1 MTTRSASKLHS
12 QLNPYFKSKLNKNWS
27 ALVEAIGDMDEE
39 TATLVEEVRKQ
50 FFIQTAERPYIDRL
64 AANLNVQRPK
74 IVGMS
79 DTDFRRYVPVM
90 AYQPKQ
96 VKLIIDKLVDI
107 FFFKEA
113 TTAFAQSVAYEPYA
127 LEDNWEIIY
136 DVDNTK
142 TEQLIFKAEDFTSI
156 TSATAEEVASSINRQ
171 AQHSFA
177 IVFDDRIQKR
187 KYVRIFT
194 ETVGSKGSI
203 EVTGGRANIA
213 LEFVGS
219 LQNSGSGATTQWII
233 TKVGSTTT
241 FQWVGGDSPGLNFVQ
256 AGDNV
261 IIDIQDNSGT
271 FEVTEVDISNNS
283 FSFENLFSTP
293 TSFDHGLTPNSYVRF
308 IRPVKSIVWNR
319 NNRAAVWEVSP
330 GEVIVEIPATPPVV
344 RRNLKGSAHLNGIVG
359 EMVARPSDTSLVLSD
374 ASEWPTA
381 GMFVL
386 EPQHSIDA
394 HILTPGADL
403 VTSTTIDGRF
413 DISELR
419 FTYTSKSGNN
429 ILGISPPLPRAAEVS
444 EMATTSATRFSSQV
458 SVLTIPPHK
467 LRVGQAVRI
476 LDMAD
481 ATFNGVFTVT
491 EIVSPTVFKYNNP
504 GPDAS
509 TSGGYVRAEF
519 VGLSNTGSKVFLTS
533 AKVNTG
539 ILGPYLWDSSS
550 AFVLSSYTA
559 TTTTDIK
566 AGNIVLNLQIQTPN
580 NVPFEQGFLIFDYG
594 LETQEGPVRYLYK
607 ASDSIVALDPSYVF
621 RFDHAP
627 GSSITAI
634 RRKGGHVLSGLGTEY
649 PFYVSDPAA
658 AREVLQGLIADIKSV
673 GVFLRFIV
681 RYPELFYATID
692 TYGSGIDPG

>member
-136 DVDNTK
+136 DVDGSI

-187 KYVRIFT
+187 KYVRVFT

-213 LEFVGS
+213 LEFTGS
-219 LQNSGSGATTQWII
+219 LQNSGSGATTQWVI

-271 FEVTEVDISNNS
+271 FDVTEVDISNNS

-381 GMFVL
+381 GMFAL

-403 VTSTTIDGRF
+403 ITSTTIDGRF

-467 LRVGQAVRI
+467 LRVGQAVRV

-504 GPDAS
+504 GPNAS
-509 TSGGYVRAEF
+509 TAGGYVRAEF
-519 VGLSNTGSKVFLTS
+519 VGLSNAGSKVFLTS

-539 ILGPYLWDSSS
+539 ILGPYLWDASS

-559 TTTTDIK
+559 NTTTDVR

-621 RFDHAP
+621 RFDHP
-627 GSSITAI
+627 PSSSITAI

-658 AREVLQGLIADIKSV
+658 ARAVLQGLIADIKSV